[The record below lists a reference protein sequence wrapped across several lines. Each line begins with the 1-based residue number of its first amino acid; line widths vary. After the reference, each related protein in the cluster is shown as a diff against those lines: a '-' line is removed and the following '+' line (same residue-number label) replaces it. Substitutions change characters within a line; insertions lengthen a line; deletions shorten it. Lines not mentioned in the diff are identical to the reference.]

1 MKKKLFGLALAFGM
15 LLTGSIT
22 AIAEDVNTEET
33 AQETVTEETAPETVT
48 DVFATDLLKNYE
60 KVDIFGAGEPFT
72 SDIQIEKG
80 KYINITTNSLDCWGT
95 ADAFTFLVDK
105 ETINIEKYP
114 VTEVVSTVCELKDA
128 QSPNAASG
136 PMIRANLKAGSP
148 HVLLRVRPSGNIIL
162 SWRLM
167 QDNVCKYISGPKVD
181 LPVKL
186 KLERNGDVY
195 TAYYKNPSTSD
206 ENAWKEVGSVLAPM
220 GNTLYNGFCT
230 FAINQSAPVTAS
242 LRRLSIRNFA
252 VGQTNA
258 PTPADFAKEKAE
270 DSEDMV
276 DDEEKLRVIREK
288 IEALKAFYLIEKFE
302 DMSLTTGEESVEN
315 TKWHTSE
322 PSPVFEKDE
331 NNTVWWVRNK
341 VGNLAYVGK
350 PTWAD
355 YRVSFDFI
363 LDKATAENVFTI
375 YVRTKPDVVAASAY
389 KPCYY
394 SFNINNSKLYMM
406 KSLPFRDGN
415 SYNKTSVVFPDFADG
430 LKHTMVIEAFDNT
443 LTLYVDGKVCFKYT
457 DDSSFPHTRGMIGF
471 DTRNVNIKISN
482 LIVEKMEDELGGIYD
497 NYMCTAF
504 NEPVLDIIK
513 KSIVIGE

>member
-1 MKKKLFGLALAFGM
+1 MKNKLLSLAMAFAM
-15 LLTGSIT
+15 LLTST
-22 AIAEDVNTEET
+22 AAVIAEET
-33 AQETVTEETAPETVT
+33 STDATQEVQT
-48 DVFATDLLKNYE
+48 DVFDSKLLKGYE

-80 KYINITTNSLDCWGT
+80 KYINVTTNSLDCWGP

-148 HVLLRVRPSGNIIL
+148 HVLLRVRPSGNIYL
-162 SWRLM
+162 SWRLI
-167 QDNVCKYISGPKVD
+167 QDNVCKYIAGPKVD

-186 KLERNGDVY
+186 KLERNGDMY
-195 TAYYKNPSTSD
+195 TAYYKNLSTSD

-258 PTPADFAKEKAE
+258 PTLADLAKEKAE

-302 DMSLTTGEESVEN
+302 DMSLTSGEETVEN
-315 TKWHTSE
+315 AKWHTCE
-322 PSPVFEKDE
+322 PDPVFEKDE
-331 NNTVWWVRNK
+331 DGTVWWVRNK
-341 VGNLAYVGK
+341 VGTLAYVGR

-355 YRVSFDFI
+355 YRASFDFV
-363 LDKATAENVFTI
+363 LDKEFAENVFTI
-375 YVRTKPDVVAASAY
+375 YVRSKPDVVKESAY

-394 SFNINNSKLYMM
+394 SLNINNSKLFMM

-415 SYNKTSVVFPDFADG
+415 SYNKTSVVIPDFADG
-430 LKHTMVIEAFDNT
+430 KKHKMVIEAFDNSIT
-443 LTLYVDGKVCFKYT
+443 LLVDGKVCFSYM

-497 NYMCTAF
+497 NYIGTAF
-504 NEPVLDIIK
+504 NEPLLDIIK